1 MIQMKWSEKAWRAI
15 EPIYEKTVTLP
26 FIQELTNGTLD
37 REKFIFYIQQDAM
50 YLSDYGSV
58 ITGIASKLKDPSH
71 TESFIRFAGDSIVVE
86 RALHESFIHGINE
99 KDRLKPSPVCLL
111 YTSYLWRQLAN
122 APIEVSVAAVLPCF
136 WIYKA
141 VGDYILANQTNEENP
156 YQTWINTYGGDDFS
170 RSVSRAIE
178 ICDELAESC
187 TESRQKEMLEAFVV
201 CSKMEYLFW
210 DSAHNLEQWKI

>member
-1 MIQMKWSEKAWRAI
+1 MKWSEKAWKAI

-58 ITGIASKLKDPSH
+58 ITGIASKLKDPAH

-99 KDRLKPSPVCLL
+99 KDRLKPSPACLL

-178 ICDELAESC
+178 ICDELVDPSLKI
-187 TESRQKEMLEAFVV
+187 TEADKISQTVAFLVSPMGVTMNGQKFAL
-201 CSKMEYLFW
+201 S
-210 DSAHNLEQWKI
+210 

>member
-1 MIQMKWSEKAWRAI
+1 MQNVQTMNHFDLSL
-15 EPIYEKTVTLP
+15 YLVTDRSLALNRSLEYVVKEAAEGGVTMV
-26 FIQELTNGTLD
+26 QQ
-37 REKFIFYIQQDAM
+37 REKDCSSKEFLNLAIQ
-50 YLSDYGSV
+50 
-58 ITGIASKLKDPSH
+58 LKRCLK
-71 TESFIRFAGDSIVVE
+71 SFAIPLI
-86 RALHESFIHGINE
+86 IN
-99 KDRLKPSPVCLL
+99 DRLKPSPACLL

>member
-1 MIQMKWSEKAWRAI
+1 MIQMKWSEKAWKAI

-58 ITGIASKLKDPSH
+58 ITGIASKLKDPAH

-99 KDRLKPSPVCLL
+99 KDRLKPSPACLL

-210 DSAHNLEQWKI
+210 DSAHNLEHWKI

>member
-1 MIQMKWSEKAWRAI
+1 MIQMKWSEKAWKAI

-58 ITGIASKLKDPSH
+58 ITGIASKLKDPAH

-99 KDRLKPSPVCLL
+99 KDRLKPSPACLL

-210 DSAHNLEQWKI
+210 DSAHNLEQRKI

>member
-1 MIQMKWSEKAWRAI
+1 MIQMKWSEKAWKAI

-58 ITGIASKLKDPSH
+58 ITGIASKLKDPAH

-99 KDRLKPSPVCLL
+99 KDRLKPSPACLL

-201 CSKMEYLFW
+201 CSKMEYLFS
-210 DSAHNLEQWKI
+210 DPAHNLEQWTI

>member
-1 MIQMKWSEKAWRAI
+1 
-15 EPIYEKTVTLP
+15 
-26 FIQELTNGTLD
+26 
-37 REKFIFYIQQDAM
+37 M

-99 KDRLKPSPVCLL
+99 KDRLKPSPACLL

>member
-1 MIQMKWSEKAWRAI
+1 MQNVQTMNHFDLSL
-15 EPIYEKTVTLP
+15 YLVTDRSLALNRSLEYVVKEAAEGGVTMV
-26 FIQELTNGTLD
+26 QL
-37 REKFIFYIQQDAM
+37 REKDCSSKEFLNLAIQ
-50 YLSDYGSV
+50 
-58 ITGIASKLKDPSH
+58 LKRCLK
-71 TESFIRFAGDSIVVE
+71 SFAIPLI
-86 RALHESFIHGINE
+86 IN
-99 KDRLKPSPVCLL
+99 DRLKPSPACLL
-111 YTSYLWRQLAN
+111 YTSYLWRQLAI

>member
-1 MIQMKWSEKAWRAI
+1 MIQMKWSEKAWKAI

-58 ITGIASKLKDPSH
+58 ITGIASKLKDPAH

-99 KDRLKPSPVCLL
+99 KDRLKPSPACLL

-201 CSKMEYLFW
+201 CSKME
-210 DSAHNLEQWKI
+210 

>member
-1 MIQMKWSEKAWRAI
+1 MIQMKWSEKAWKAI

-26 FIQELTNGTLD
+26 FIQELTNGKLD

-58 ITGIASKLKDPSH
+58 ITGIASKLKDPAH

-99 KDRLKPSPVCLL
+99 KDRLKPSPACLL

-201 CSKMEYLFW
+201 CSKMEYLFG
-210 DSAHNLEQWKI
+210 DSAHNLEQWRI

>member
-1 MIQMKWSEKAWRAI
+1 MIQMKWSEKAWKAI

-99 KDRLKPSPVCLL
+99 KDRLKPSPACLL

-210 DSAHNLEQWKI
+210 YSSHYLEQWKI

>member
-1 MIQMKWSEKAWRAI
+1 MF
-15 EPIYEKTVTLP
+15 V
-26 FIQELTNGTLD
+26 F
-37 REKFIFYIQQDAM
+37 
-50 YLSDYGSV
+50 
-58 ITGIASKLKDPSH
+58 
-71 TESFIRFAGDSIVVE
+71 
-86 RALHESFIHGINE
+86 
-99 KDRLKPSPVCLL
+99 
-111 YTSYLWRQLAN
+111 TSYLWRQLAN

>member
-1 MIQMKWSEKAWRAI
+1 MQNVQTMNHFDLSL
-15 EPIYEKTVTLP
+15 YLVTDRSLALNRSLEYVVKEAAEGGVTMV
-26 FIQELTNGTLD
+26 QL
-37 REKFIFYIQQDAM
+37 REKDCSSKEFLNLAIQ
-50 YLSDYGSV
+50 
-58 ITGIASKLKDPSH
+58 LKRCLK
-71 TESFIRFAGDSIVVE
+71 SFAIPLI
-86 RALHESFIHGINE
+86 IN
-99 KDRLKPSPVCLL
+99 DRLKPSPACLL

>member
-1 MIQMKWSEKAWRAI
+1 MIQMKWSEKAWKTI

-58 ITGIASKLKDPSH
+58 ITGIASKLKDPAH

-99 KDRLKPSPVCLL
+99 KDRLKPSPACLL

-201 CSKMEYLFW
+201 CSKM
-210 DSAHNLEQWKI
+210 

>member
-1 MIQMKWSEKAWRAI
+1 MQNVQTMNHFDLSL
-15 EPIYEKTVTLP
+15 YLVTDRSLALNRSLEYVVKEAAEGGVTMV
-26 FIQELTNGTLD
+26 QL
-37 REKFIFYIQQDAM
+37 REKDCSSKEFLNLAIQ
-50 YLSDYGSV
+50 
-58 ITGIASKLKDPSH
+58 LKRCLK
-71 TESFIRFAGDSIVVE
+71 SFAIPLI
-86 RALHESFIHGINE
+86 IN
-99 KDRLKPSPVCLL
+99 DRLKPSPVCLL

>member
-1 MIQMKWSEKAWRAI
+1 MIQMKWSEKAWKTI

-58 ITGIASKLKDPSH
+58 ITGIASKLKDPAH

-99 KDRLKPSPVCLL
+99 KDRLKPSPACLL

-187 TESRQKEMLEAFVV
+187 TESKQKEMLEAFVV

-210 DSAHNLEQWKI
+210 D

>member
-1 MIQMKWSEKAWRAI
+1 MIQMKWSEKAWKAI

-58 ITGIASKLKDPSH
+58 ITGIASKLKDPAH

-99 KDRLKPSPVCLL
+99 KDRLKPSPACLL

-178 ICDELAESC
+178 ICDELAERDRKS
-187 TESRQKEMLEAFVV
+187 VV
-201 CSKMEYLFW
+201 
-210 DSAHNLEQWKI
+210 

>member
-1 MIQMKWSEKAWRAI
+1 MIQMKWSEKAWKTI

-99 KDRLKPSPVCLL
+99 KDRLKPSPACLL
-111 YTSYLWRQLAN
+111 YTSYLWRQLAI

-187 TESRQKEMLEAFVV
+187 TESRQKRDVGGFCCL
-201 CSKMEYLFW
+201 L
-210 DSAHNLEQWKI
+210 

>member
-1 MIQMKWSEKAWRAI
+1 MNHFDLSL
-15 EPIYEKTVTLP
+15 YLVTDRSLALNRSLEYVVKEAAEGGVTMV
-26 FIQELTNGTLD
+26 QL
-37 REKFIFYIQQDAM
+37 REKDCSSKEFLNLAIQ
-50 YLSDYGSV
+50 
-58 ITGIASKLKDPSH
+58 LKRCLK
-71 TESFIRFAGDSIVVE
+71 SFAIPLI
-86 RALHESFIHGINE
+86 IN
-99 KDRLKPSPVCLL
+99 DRLRPSPACLL

>member
-1 MIQMKWSEKAWRAI
+1 MQNVQTMNRFDLSL
-15 EPIYEKTVTLP
+15 YLVTDRSLALNRSLEYVVKEAAEGGVTMV
-26 FIQELTNGTLD
+26 QL
-37 REKFIFYIQQDAM
+37 REKDCSSKEFLNLAIQ
-50 YLSDYGSV
+50 
-58 ITGIASKLKDPSH
+58 LKRCLK
-71 TESFIRFAGDSIVVE
+71 SFAIPLI
-86 RALHESFIHGINE
+86 IN
-99 KDRLKPSPVCLL
+99 DRLKPSPACLL

>member
-1 MIQMKWSEKAWRAI
+1 MQNVQTMNHFDLSL
-15 EPIYEKTVTLP
+15 YLVTDRSLALNRSLEYVVKEAAEGGVTMV
-26 FIQELTNGTLD
+26 QL
-37 REKFIFYIQQDAM
+37 REKDCSSKEFLNLAIQ
-50 YLSDYGSV
+50 
-58 ITGIASKLKDPSH
+58 LKRCLK
-71 TESFIRFAGDSIVVE
+71 SFAIPLI
-86 RALHESFIHGINE
+86 I
-99 KDRLKPSPVCLL
+99 KDRLKPSPACLL

>member
-1 MIQMKWSEKAWRAI
+1 MIQMKWSEKAWKAI

-58 ITGIASKLKDPSH
+58 ITGIASKLKDPAH

-99 KDRLKPSPVCLL
+99 KDRLKPSPACLL

-170 RSVSRAIE
+170 
-178 ICDELAESC
+178 
-187 TESRQKEMLEAFVV
+187 
-201 CSKMEYLFW
+201 
-210 DSAHNLEQWKI
+210 